1 MKVLGVGGPKIDI
14 GSDLCSGEVLASG
27 IRCNEQHQSQTTAGR
42 LPAIK
47 YTSKEQSQIVGPRRQ
62 WNQKTAVGFQGCKE
76 QVLRDCNAH
85 KRREKPLKKK
95 KEREKKNCHSSNEDF
110 FSKPSDTSG

>member
-95 KEREKKNCHSSNEDF
+95 ERKKELSQF
-110 FSKPSDTSG
+110 Q